1 MFDNCPGAAQFTRTP
16 TLKIKKCPE
25 CGEDAEI
32 FSTELKVNC
41 GKCGFTIYNDLG
53 SCIQWCK
60 YAKECVGE
68 EVYNSLK
75 IKTVAFLCIG
85 NASRSQVAEA
95 LARKLCPSPKL
106 RFISA
111 GTQPADEIDPKT
123 QQVLEEEE
131 IAWQGKPKKL
141 PDKEGIDVVV
151 TVGCEVE
158 CPVVPGAK
166 VIAWDIPDPRGKDI
180 EEFRRV
186 LSMIKHKILELLE
199 EME

>member
-1 MFDNCPGAAQFTRTP
+1 MLDDCPGAAQFTRTP

-25 CGEDAEI
+25 CGADVEL
-32 FSTELKVNC
+32 FSTELKVKC

-85 NASRSQVAEA
+85 NASRSQIAEA

-123 QQVLEEEE
+123 QQVLEEEG
-131 IAWQGKPKKL
+131 ITWRGKPKKL
-141 PDKEGIDVVV
+141 SDKEGIDVVV
-151 TVGCEVE
+151 TMGCGVE
-158 CPVVPGAK
+158 CPVIPGAK
-166 VIAWDIPDPRGKDI
+166 VIAWDIPDPKGKDI
-180 EEFRRV
+180 GEFRRV
-186 LSMIKHKILELLE
+186 LSMIKRKILELLE
-199 EME
+199 EVE

>member
-1 MFDNCPGAAQFTRTP
+1 MLDDCPGAAQFTRTP

-25 CGEDAEI
+25 CGADVEI
-32 FSTELKVNC
+32 FSTELKVKC

-85 NASRSQVAEA
+85 NASRSQIAEA

-111 GTQPADEIDPKT
+111 GTQPADEIAPKA
-123 QQVLEEEE
+123 QQVLAEEG
-131 IAWQGKPKKL
+131 ITWRGKPKKL

-151 TVGCEVE
+151 TMGCAVE
-158 CPVVPGAK
+158 CPVIPGAK
-166 VIAWDIPDPRGKDI
+166 VIAWGIPDPKGKDI
-180 EEFRRV
+180 GEFRRV
-186 LSMIKHKILELLE
+186 LSMIKRKILELLE
-199 EME
+199 EVE

>member
-85 NASRSQVAEA
+85 NASRSQMAEA

-106 RFISA
+106 RFISG
-111 GTQPADEIDPKT
+111 GTQPADEIDPKL
-123 QQVLEEEE
+123 QQVLEEEG

-141 PDKEGIDVVV
+141 SDKEGIDVVV
-151 TVGCEVE
+151 TVGCEVG
-158 CPVVPGAK
+158 CPAVPGAK
-166 VIAWDIPDPRGKDI
+166 VIAWDIPDPKGKDI
-180 EEFRRV
+180 GEFRRV

>member
-41 GKCGFTIYNDLG
+41 SKCGFTIYNDLG

-85 NASRSQVAEA
+85 NASRSQIAEA
-95 LARKLCPSPKL
+95 LASKLCPSPKL

-111 GTQPADEIDPKT
+111 GTQPADEIDSKT
-123 QQVLEEEE
+123 QQVLEEEG

-141 PDKEGIDVVV
+141 SDKEGIDVVV
-151 TVGCEVE
+151 TVGCGVE

-166 VIAWDIPDPRGKDI
+166 VIAWDIPDPKGKDI
-180 EEFRRV
+180 GEFRRV